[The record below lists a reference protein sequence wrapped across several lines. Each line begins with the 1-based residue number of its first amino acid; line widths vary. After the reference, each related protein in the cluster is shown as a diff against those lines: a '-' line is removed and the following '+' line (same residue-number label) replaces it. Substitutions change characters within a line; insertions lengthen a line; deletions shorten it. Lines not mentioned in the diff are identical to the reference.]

1 MAWHGWCTGHN
12 NKFTKLTHIAYSLSC
27 AHVQKPTRE
36 SICWLYAHVHE
47 HALVSTSDENGMKV
61 FIYELNTQQRQHQ
74 QQQQQQQKEKSTT
87 EQK

>member
-1 MAWHGWCTGHN
+1 MYKSPHESRYAGY
-12 NKFTKLTHIAYSLSC
+12 THMYN
-27 AHVQKPTRE
+27 
-36 SICWLYAHVHE
+36 VHE